1 MKLILQGGECL
12 LLAASAC
19 LGGPCLADETAG
31 SADFD
36 FNFGV
41 WKTHVSRLL
50 HPLSASPTRAEYDGT
65 SVVSEIWGGRANIFE
80 LEADGPAGHIEGAG
94 LRLYNPQSR
103 QWSLNWASSA
113 DGQLQ
118 PVMYGRFIEGRGE
131 FFDQEVVD
139 GKNVLVRNTFSDI
152 TADSSRFE
160 QAYSANG
167 GRTWE
172 ANWIMT
178 FARASGSGAAARTTT
193 APGHPASRRSA
204 PGGAAGAPGEHDLD
218 FAFGTWKTH
227 IRRLKDPL
235 SGSNDW
241 VEYYGTHTVRQ
252 VWNGRANLG
261 ELEADGQAGHL
272 EALSMRYFNPQTHL
286 WSVSY
291 GTPRDGNLSRALVGE
306 FKNGR
311 GEFYG
316 EETFKERVV
325 LVREVYTPVDA
336 RTRKLEVAYSADG
349 GLSWETNWI
358 MIDTLIRRP

>member
-1 MKLILQGGECL
+1 MACMKFVLQGSECL
-12 LLAASAC
+12 LLAASAW
-19 LGGPCLADETAG
+19 LVAPCLAAETAG
-31 SADFD
+31 SHDFD

-50 HPLSASPTRAEYDGT
+50 HPLSASATRAEYDGT
-65 SVVSEIWGGRANIFE
+65 SVVSKIWGGRANIFE
-80 LEADGPAGHIEGAG
+80 LEVDGPAGHIEGAG

-152 TADSSRFE
+152 TPDSSRFE
-160 QAYSANG
+160 QAYSADG

-172 ANWIMT
+172 ENWIMT
-178 FARASGSGAAARTTT
+178 FARASGGGAAARTTA

-204 PGGAAGAPGEHDLD
+204 PGEHDFD
-218 FAFGTWKTH
+218 FAFGTWQTH

-241 VEYYGTHTVRQ
+241 VEYDGTHSVRQ

-272 EALSMRYFNPQTHL
+272 QALSTRYFNPQTHL

-291 GTPRDGNLSRALVGE
+291 GTPRDGNLSRALVGQ
-306 FKNGR
+306 FKNGH
-311 GEFYG
+311 GEFTARKPSRKG
-316 EETFKERVV
+316 SFWCARSIRPSTSGPASSRSRTPPMAARAGKPTGSWSTGSSG
-325 LVREVYTPVDA
+325 VR
-336 RTRKLEVAYSADG
+336 RGR
-349 GLSWETNWI
+349 
-358 MIDTLIRRP
+358 